1 MTIFITPF
9 DPDAERRLPTAQ
21 SEDCGLETLE
31 QAVEMFGTEW
41 LSWHPR
47 LITYPDFAVSDFV
60 LRLEP

>member
-1 MTIFITPF
+1 MPIFITPF

-21 SEDCGLETLE
+21 SEDCGLEALE

-41 LSWHPR
+41 RSRHPR
-47 LITYPDFAVSDFV
+47 LITYHDFAVSDFI

>member
-1 MTIFITPF
+1 MAIYVTPF

-31 QAVEMFGTEW
+31 QAVDMFGAEW
-41 LSWHPR
+41 RSWHPR
-47 LITYPDFAVSDFV
+47 LITYADFAVSDFV